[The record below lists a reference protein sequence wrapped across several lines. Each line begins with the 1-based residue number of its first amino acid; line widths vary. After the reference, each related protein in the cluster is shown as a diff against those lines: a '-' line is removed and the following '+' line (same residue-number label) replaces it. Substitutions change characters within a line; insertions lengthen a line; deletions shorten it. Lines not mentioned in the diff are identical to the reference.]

1 MRRLAATCRRLS
13 EQTSH
18 VDDGEGEHH
27 PVADDADVA
36 DLHVSAEN
44 AKQPAGKAQDGAGCH
59 TDADADAALHA
70 TGRERCHRQQE
81 RQPGEVVP
89 GEDVDR
95 VRNGGPVPGE
105 EPVKPGM
112 CAAGSR
118 PTVKTVTWTP
128 IVMAAMATAM
138 PSPANVR
145 SDSARWVERSGGGWR
160 TAPRSVAPAPR
171 STAS

>member
-1 MRRLAATCRRLS
+1 MRRLAGTCRRSS

-44 AKQPAGKAQDGAGCH
+44 TKQPAGKAQGGAGCH
-59 TDADADAALHA
+59 ADPDAALHA
-70 TGRERCHRQQE
+70 TGRERCLRQQE
-81 RQPGEVVP
+81 RQPEEVVP

-105 EPVKPGM
+105 EPVEAGM

-128 IVMAAMATAM
+128 IVKAAMAMATAM

-145 SDSARWVERSGGGWR
+145 LRPLGG
-160 TAPRSVAPAPR
+160 
-171 STAS
+171 